1 MIKLNTVYSI
11 DNGAN
16 SVVFTEGKKGS
27 ITGTHNEGTMTG
39 FLEGNVFTGTFHN
52 TKVNA
57 TGLIEITF
65 HESGFDA
72 KWKNGMEPGPMRG
85 KWVGKIE
92 NTSDFIVSIPD
103 EIKILLQ
110 DYLIQPKVGID
121 AVYNW
126 FYGYYTNQFSGEE
139 FHAEMCLFKN
149 ELDDRF
155 SGIKEK
161 NARTIGIDFPILLS
175 KGKNRPVLMIC
186 AMDPLR
192 EDSSDSSKIDDISFW
207 VPFSIINSME
217 SKQNKPSDRSNLSFF
232 HTLLETH
239 DVYVT
244 DIFKVFYREGQSIS
258 NTQKEF
264 KQLSVHKD
272 ILEREIK
279 IVNPQAIL
287 TLGNDAR
294 DAICQIMDLKPPA
307 WSDEIHSTT
316 SKENFNIIMV
326 PHISG
331 SARGSKAPI
340 LNNERYKAIEGIDNL
355 KYARIIQHEL
365 ATKH

>member
-1 MIKLNTVYSI
+1 MIKLNTTYTIDQGSNSI
-11 DNGAN
+11 
-16 SVVFTEGKKGS
+16 VFSEGNKGS
-27 ITGTHNEGTMTG
+27 IIGTHNEGTLAG
-39 FLEGNVFTGTFHN
+39 FLEGNVLKGTFHN

-57 TGLIEITF
+57 SGLIEIEF
-65 HESGFDA
+65 HENGFNA
-72 KWKNGMEPGPMRG
+72 KWKNGKEPGPMRG
-85 KWVGKIE
+85 LWEGKIE

-139 FHAEMCLFKN
+139 FNAEICLFKN
-149 ELDDRF
+149 ELNDRF

-192 EDSSDSSKIDDISFW
+192 DDSDDVSKINEISFW

-217 SKQNKPSDRSNLSFF
+217 SKQNKPTDRSNLSFF
-232 HTLLETH
+232 HTILETH

-244 DIFKVFYREGQSIS
+244 DIFKVFYREGQKIS

-287 TLGNDAR
+287 TLGNEAR

-307 WSDEIHSTT
+307 WSDEIHNTT

-331 SARGSKAPI
+331 SARGTKSPI
-340 LNNERYKAIEGIDNL
+340 LNNERYKAIEGTDNL
-355 KYARIIQHEL
+355 KYARIILSALE
-365 ATKH
+365 AK